1 MRAYSQDLRERV
13 LADCDRGRPTQE
25 VADTFS
31 VSPAWVRRLKQRRRE
46 SGETGPRR
54 GKTGPP
60 AKLADQQAALQQLVQ
75 EQPDATL
82 EELRG
87 KLAVAVSLTTLWR
100 GLKALGITLKKSSPC
115 G

>member
-13 LADCDRGRPTQE
+13 LADCDQGRPTQE
-25 VADTFS
+25 VAHTFS

-46 SGETGPRR
+46 SGETSPRR

-60 AKLADQQAALQQLVQ
+60 GKLADQQAALQQLVQ

-82 EELRG
+82 EELRV
-87 KLAVAVSLTTLWR
+87 KLVVAVSLTTLWR
-100 GLKALGITLKKSSPC
+100 GLKALGITLKKSGPC